1 MIWFTYYKGTKPTVW
16 GKVKTKLEESEHFSS
31 FLCLYGDEC
40 PINRVEATNWF
51 SYTLEKIMF
60 RLGIPRWKGDRTR
73 QRNKEWYEFRKQ
85 IELNKTRPRRKAKPR
100 KTSENN
106 N

>member
-73 QRNKEWYEFRKQ
+73 KRNKEWYEFRKQ
-85 IELNKTRPRRKAKPR
+85 IELNKTRPRRKPKKHEPE
-100 KTSENN
+100 KSN
-106 N
+106 

>member
-1 MIWFTYYKGTKPTVW
+1 
-16 GKVKTKLEESEHFSS
+16 
-31 FLCLYGDEC
+31 
-40 PINRVEATNWF
+40 
-51 SYTLEKIMF
+51 MF

-73 QRNKEWYEFRKQ
+73 KRNKEWYEFRKQ